1 MANDTKEEEL
11 LQSIEEVESRIVS
24 FRRKLRDVLA
34 DVQADAGQAGTGSPA
49 D

>member
-1 MANDTKEEEL
+1 MSNDTKEKEL
-11 LQSIEEVESRIVS
+11 LQSIEEVESRILS

-34 DVQADAGQAGTGSPA
+34 DVQADAGQAGTGRPA

>member
-1 MANDTKEEEL
+1 MAKDTKEEDL
-11 LQSIEEVESRIVS
+11 LQLIEEVESRILN

-34 DVQADAGQAGTGSPA
+34 DVQADVGQVAAGNAA

>member
-1 MANDTKEEEL
+1 MANDTKEEDL
-11 LQSIEEVESRIVS
+11 LQSIEEVESRILN

-34 DVQADAGQAGTGSPA
+34 DVQADVGQTAAGNAA

>member
-11 LQSIEEVESRIVS
+11 LQSIEEVESRILS
-24 FRRKLRDVLA
+24 FRRRLRDVLA
-34 DVQADAGQAGTGSPA
+34 DVQADAGQAGAGGSA

>member
-1 MANDTKEEEL
+1 MAKDTKEEDL
-11 LQSIEEVESRIVS
+11 LQSIEEVESRILN

-34 DVQADAGQAGTGSPA
+34 EVQADTGQAAGNAA